1 MKENNIEP
9 QFTEE
14 QIEYVRKILKEE
26 LSKLTVDMQNNYI
39 PKILVEQMLKVAK
52 EQKLKYDTGAN
63 ELFIDGA
70 IFTLE
75 RILGEIDK

>member
-26 LSKLTVDMQNNYI
+26 LSKLTADMQNNYI

-63 ELFIDGA
+63 EPFIDGA
-70 IFTLE
+70 IFALE
-75 RILGEIDK
+75 RILGEINK

>member
-26 LSKLTVDMQNNYI
+26 LSKLTVDIQNNYI
-39 PKILVEQMLKVAK
+39 PKILVEQMLKVSK
-52 EQKLKYDTGAN
+52 EQKLKCDTGAK
-63 ELFIDGA
+63 ESFIDGA
-70 IFTLE
+70 IFALKKILE
-75 RILGEIDK
+75 

>member
-14 QIEYVRKILKEE
+14 QIKYVRKILKEE
-26 LSKLTVDMQNNYI
+26 LSKLTVDIQNNYI

-52 EQKLKYDTGAN
+52 EQKLKCDTGAK
-63 ELFIDGA
+63 ESFIDGA
-70 IFTLE
+70 IFAFKK
-75 RILGEIDK
+75 ILD

>member
-14 QIEYVRKILKEE
+14 QIEYVGKILEEE
-26 LSKLTVDMQNNYI
+26 LSKLTVDIQNNYI
-39 PKILVEQMLKVAK
+39 PKILVERMLKVTK
-52 EQKLKYDTGAN
+52 EQKLKCETGIN
-63 ELFIDGA
+63 EPFIDGA

-75 RILGEIDK
+75 KILGEIDK